1 MGPLEVA
8 LLCDQWGTVDC
19 DRQAF
24 MLFYFY
30 FYLFTFKIGGFLSL
44 YTATFVYYMF
54 PDYQG
59 GQTWNFK
66 FEQVVGVN
74 IPFCFFPSAS
84 LLIRN
89 VVIATN
95 DRMTL
100 LSGKTPEENPAPSSF
115 SVFSSVNSMIG
126 YLV

>member
-1 MGPLEVA
+1 M
-8 LLCDQWGTVDC
+8 
-19 DRQAF
+19 
-24 MLFYFY
+24 
-30 FYLFTFKIGGFLSL
+30 
-44 YTATFVYYMF
+44 
-54 PDYQG
+54 
-59 GQTWNFK
+59 
-66 FEQVVGVN
+66 N

-126 YLV
+126 YFFFFLIDKQSNILEKAKKAACIQGVY